1 VKKFAPI
8 LLIAVLLFNVFG
20 YYGIFLGLR
29 LKASHQLTE
38 ILDKQSYCTDETV
51 TLKLPLSVPYQIDQ
65 DEYQNVSGEIEY
77 HGEFYRL
84 VKQRLSNDTLYVVC
98 FMDKQS
104 KNIKQTFD
112 DYAKTLSDKNEGN
125 KSDAKLFQSL
135 IKEYLSAV
143 LTMESHNGGWCNT
156 LNSIFIPAAHNA
168 VYIPSAAQPPE
179 A

>member
-20 YYGIFLGLR
+20 YYGIFVGLR
-29 LKASHQLTE
+29 LKASHELTE

-51 TLKLPLSVPYQIDQ
+51 TLKLPMSVPYQIDQ
-65 DEYQNVSGEIEY
+65 EEYQNVSGEIEY

-84 VKQRLSNDTLYVVC
+84 VKQRLANDTLYVVC

-112 DYAKTLSDKNEGN
+112 DYAKTLSDKNDSH
-125 KSDAKLFQSL
+125 KSDGKLFQSL
-135 IKEYLSAV
+135 IKEYISNA
-143 LTMESHNGGWCNT
+143 LTVEHGNVGWCNT
-156 LNSIFIPAAHNA
+156 LNSIFVLDTYTA
-168 VYIPSAAQPPE
+168 VYISSAAQPPE